1 MEMSWTDGSTR
12 IDKPDA
18 HLWKPLRLL
27 RERARAEREKALAAE
42 VTNHGVDIQR
52 SNDVTHG
59 ALPEWTAQPQSNGS
73 VLMDMSIGLDLG
85 PLEPEVA
92 TTTTTNGFDAWPTSI
107 QPLVELPDTT
117 STMQPVTNQPAHATN
132 YPTQQPILSQ
142 PPLPDMS
149 GAWVD
154 STSASTG
161 VADSAALMGD
171 TSMNWETWDDLVEQ
185 WGVQNQDQIEGNGMG
200 PAFFGGG
207 SNWF

>member
-1 MEMSWTDGSTR
+1 MEMSWADGTTR

-27 RERARAEREKALAAE
+27 RERARAEREKAMAAE
-42 VTNHGVDIQR
+42 NTNNGTDTQR
-52 SNDVTHG
+52 SNDVTRG
-59 ALPEWTAQPQSNGS
+59 VPPEWTAQPQSSGS

-85 PLEPEVA
+85 PLEPEVV

-107 QPLVELPDTT
+107 QPLVDLPDAPSIT
-117 STMQPVTNQPAHATN
+117 QPVTNQPGHATG
-132 YPTQQPILSQ
+132 YSIQPTISQ
-142 PPLPDMS
+142 PQLPDMS

-154 STSASTG
+154 STNASTG
-161 VADSAALMGD
+161 VVDSTTLMGD
-171 TSMNWETWDDLVEQ
+171 ASMNWATWDDLVEQ